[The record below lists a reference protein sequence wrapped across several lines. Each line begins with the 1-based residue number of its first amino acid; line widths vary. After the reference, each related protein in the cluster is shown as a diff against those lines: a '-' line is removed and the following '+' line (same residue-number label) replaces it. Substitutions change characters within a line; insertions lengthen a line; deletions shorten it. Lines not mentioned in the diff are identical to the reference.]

1 MLVSFVF
8 ENPDFYILKKFN
20 LPIKNMAYANIK
32 TTRRLSVS
40 CSKQGMKKKSFD
52 SLLFLVSLLL
62 TWPNRLWL
70 LIDCSYI
77 ALMFNCS
84 NVIRDDL
91 EQVMT
96 MPTKSTYLS
105 TKFPLYRNQAT
116 ELRSKSVDRWAL

>member
-40 CSKQGMKKKSFD
+40 CSKQRMKKKSFD

-77 ALMFNCS
+77 VLMFNCS
-84 NVIRDDL
+84 VIRDDL

-116 ELRSKSVDRWAL
+116 ELRSKSVDGWAL

>member
-20 LPIKNMAYANIK
+20 LTIKNMAYANIK
-32 TTRRLSVS
+32 TTRRLSAS
-40 CSKQGMKKKSFD
+40 CSKQRMKKKSFD

-77 ALMFNCS
+77 VLMFNCS
-84 NVIRDDL
+84 NFIRDDL

-116 ELRSKSVDRWAL
+116 ELRSKSVDGWAL

>member
-20 LPIKNMAYANIK
+20 LTIKNMAYANIK
-32 TTRRLSVS
+32 TTRRLSAS
-40 CSKQGMKKKSFD
+40 CSKQRMKKKSFD

-77 ALMFNCS
+77 VLMFNCS
-84 NVIRDDL
+84 NFIRDNL

-116 ELRSKSVDRWAL
+116 ELRSKSVDGWAL

>member
-20 LPIKNMAYANIK
+20 LTIKNMAYANIK

-40 CSKQGMKKKSFD
+40 CSKQRMKKKSFD

-77 ALMFNCS
+77 VLMFNCS
-84 NVIRDDL
+84 VIRDDL

-116 ELRSKSVDRWAL
+116 ELRSKSVDGWAL